1 MLGSDYPI
9 GNTGNAKQFFD
20 QHININVVTV
30 AKKLKLRLSDTLEW
44 SENRSGDIVVK
55 NIGTPVFKKG

>member
-1 MLGSDYPI
+1 MRAVIP
-9 GNTGNAKQFFD
+9 QE
-20 QHININVVTV
+20 V

-55 NIGTPVFKKG
+55 NIGTPVFMAHKK